1 MSNKKEYYSLWN
13 LIWQRKYFIILTV
26 FIISS
31 VTVGL
36 SFFLPKWYK
45 SRTVILAPTSD
56 GSALGAMSAIGNLGL
71 NVGGI
76 FGSNE
81 NMFRY
86 ITILNSRTLQEKVVE
101 KFNLKQ
107 KYECEY
113 IEDATQKLSENLT
126 NEIGDENQL
135 IINMLDTDQ
144 KKVDEMLN
152 YVLFCL
158 DSININLSTSRGK
171 LERKFME
178 GRIEMVM
185 DSIRFYG
192 NKLAEFQKDKNIL
205 SIPDQVKIGV
215 ENIALLQSQV
225 MIKEIEY
232 KVALKSLKENDP
244 RLIVLKEELN
254 LLQKKFNEQEN
265 HQNTSNVFLDL
276 EKIPEWSVKIEEYK
290 RKIEYYTTLL
300 RFLGPQYEQSILEER
315 KDISTFQIL
324 DRPNQP
330 NKKAKPKRLLILIA
344 AMVLSTLISMYYV
357 YWREI
362 VKDKK
367 LT

>member
-1 MSNKKEYYSLWN
+1 MSNKKEFYSLWN

-126 NEIGDENQL
+126 
-135 IINMLDTDQ
+135 
-144 KKVDEMLN
+144 
-152 YVLFCL
+152 
-158 DSININLSTSRGK
+158 
-171 LERKFME
+171 
-178 GRIEMVM
+178 
-185 DSIRFYG
+185 
-192 NKLAEFQKDKNIL
+192 
-205 SIPDQVKIGV
+205 
-215 ENIALLQSQV
+215 
-225 MIKEIEY
+225 
-232 KVALKSLKENDP
+232 
-244 RLIVLKEELN
+244 
-254 LLQKKFNEQEN
+254 
-265 HQNTSNVFLDL
+265 
-276 EKIPEWSVKIEEYK
+276 
-290 RKIEYYTTLL
+290 
-300 RFLGPQYEQSILEER
+300 
-315 KDISTFQIL
+315 
-324 DRPNQP
+324 
-330 NKKAKPKRLLILIA
+330 
-344 AMVLSTLISMYYV
+344 
-357 YWREI
+357 
-362 VKDKK
+362 
-367 LT
+367 